1 MWSWGLVPGNDTIG
15 PPMWWYGWICAAAIV
30 GLIFAGIATLL
41 PERTFQKILA
51 TFVWVVP
58 IAAFVFLLNWELP
71 WFFPMWKPIWFS

>member
-1 MWSWGLVPGNDTIG
+1 M
-15 PPMWWYGWICAAAIV
+15 
-30 GLIFAGIATLL
+30 LL